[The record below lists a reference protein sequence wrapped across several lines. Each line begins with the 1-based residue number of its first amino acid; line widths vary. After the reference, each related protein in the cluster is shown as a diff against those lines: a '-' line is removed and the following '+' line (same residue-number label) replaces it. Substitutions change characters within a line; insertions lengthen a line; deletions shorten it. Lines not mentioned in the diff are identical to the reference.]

1 MPASSRVPAKRR
13 LSLKKQRFVE
23 EYLKDGNGS
32 AAALRAGYAPRS
44 AKNRAWELLKYDPV
58 VKDAIEAGQKDLAA
72 RNQVTLDTLIEQLQ
86 ADREFAIQT
95 ENATAAVTAQTNP
108 TTLTG
113 FMKSEEHRGGQEE

>member
-1 MPASSRVPAKRR
+1 MPAGSRVPAKRR

-58 VKDAIEAGQKDLAA
+58 VKDAIEAGQKDLTA

-86 ADREFAIQT
+86 ADREFAIQN
-95 ENATAAVTAQTNP
+95 ENADRKHTRMNT
-108 TTLTG
+108 
-113 FMKSEEHRGGQEE
+113 SH